1 MNILDLAS
9 ISILL
14 AYIIPPIL
22 FAATKNVIHLKAF
35 IGLLA
40 TSVISE
46 SIKYNLI
53 GEKSPRPFGATNCNL
68 LCNDGNQAGRPGMP
82 SSHSAEAAFILGY
95 YFQVTNNK
103 YIRLSLL
110 FYAAS
115 IMLSRYLKKC
125 HSIPQIV
132 VGTIL
137 GLFLSWVVVK
147 LE

>member
-1 MNILDLAS
+1 MNTLDLAS
-9 ISILL
+9 MSILL

-22 FAATKNVIHLKAF
+22 FIYTKNTIHLKAF
-35 IGLLA
+35 IGLLG
-40 TSVISE
+40 TSTISE

-53 GEKSPRPFGATNCNL
+53 KDKSPRPFGATNCNL
-68 LCNDGNQAGRPGMP
+68 FCNDGNQAGRPGMP

-95 YFQVTNNK
+95 YSQMTNNK

-115 IMLSRYLKKC
+115 IMLSRYLKNC

-132 VGTIL
+132 VGTLL
-137 GLFLSWVVVK
+137 GLFLSWLVVK

>member
-9 ISILL
+9 MSILL

-22 FAATKNVIHLKAF
+22 FAATKNMIHLKAF

-46 SIKYNLI
+46 SLKYNFIKNL
-53 GEKSPRPFGATNCNL
+53 SPRPFGATDCNL
-68 LCNDGNQAGRPGMP
+68 FCNDGNQAGRPGMP
-82 SSHSAEAAFILGY
+82 SSHSAEAAFIVGY
-95 YFQVTNNK
+95 YSQLIDNK

-115 IMLSRYLKKC
+115 IMLSRYLKSC
-125 HSIPQIV
+125 HSIPQII
-132 VGTIL
+132 VGALL
-137 GLFLSWVVVK
+137 GLFLSWIVVK
-147 LE
+147 IE